1 LDWAL
6 IPQFACQLGRD
17 EIGMDVVKGRTKFET
32 VSAPL
37 RLHFSGETA
46 TVSATAT
53 PKPFISEQ
61 KLEPNLDRQWFQGI
75 MARWNIADEFV
86 RFLDPEALPKDHAL
100 RQFVGMDVP
109 QLIAELAR
117 FRPDLFPRGP
127 DAGARSSFP
136 WLKGVR

>member
-1 LDWAL
+1 
-6 IPQFACQLGRD
+6 
-17 EIGMDVVKGRTKFET
+17 M
-32 VSAPL
+32 
-37 RLHFSGETA
+37 
-46 TVSATAT
+46 SATAT
-53 PKPFISEQ
+53 PTPFITGQ
-61 KLEPNLDRQWFQGI
+61 KVETNFDRQWFQAV

-86 RFLDPEALPKDHAL
+86 RFLDPELLPKDHAL

-136 WLKGVR
+136 SIKGVR